1 MADCQQ
7 ACVSAPAKRKR
18 LTSAEKMRNLRARR
32 KLLDPNFQQKENL
45 RLKAVKANTVNAMT
59 NLELAEYKKKNRDR
73 KRKSRLLKAN
83 AEKPPTTATSTPTT
97 SYRSPQSYGRAV
109 RKAER
114 ALPSSPRKRKVVVW
128 GVAKRIGES
137 LATKAENN
145 LRTHGNGLSED
156 TVRTVQDFF

>member
-59 NLELAEYKKKNRDR
+59 NLELAEYKKKV
-73 KRKSRLLKAN
+73 KRSICFVQKH
-83 AEKPPTTATSTPTT
+83 
-97 SYRSPQSYGRAV
+97 
-109 RKAER
+109 
-114 ALPSSPRKRKVVVW
+114 SPRYHYLFLQFLYTE
-128 GVAKRIGES
+128 AKKCTYNE
-137 LATKAENN
+137 E
-145 LRTHGNGLSED
+145 LS
-156 TVRTVQDFF
+156 